1 MLKQKTNKKK
11 TFTRLIKNFIFI
23 TLGALLLSLGIELF
37 LIPNSMIDGGIVGIS
52 IMLSKITGI
61 KLALF
66 LMLLNAPFV
75 YVGYKQV
82 GRTFAIQSSYG
93 IVATSVFTLLFH
105 HIKPATNDPL
115 LAAVFGGI
123 IVGVGVGT
131 VLRSSGSLDG
141 TEILAV
147 LISTKTPFSV
157 GNVVMFFN
165 LFILTSAG
173 FVFGWPGAMY
183 SLITYYI
190 ASKTMDV
197 VVQGMSETKSVW
209 IISDNHLQIGQA
221 IMDRLGRTVTY
232 LEGEGAYSQDK
243 KKVIFCI
250 INRLEEAKMKS
261 IVDDVDKNAFLAVG
275 YVNDVK
281 GGQFKKKNIH

>member
-1 MLKQKTNKKK
+1 
-11 TFTRLIKNFIFI
+11 
-23 TLGALLLSLGIELF
+23 
-37 LIPNSMIDGGIVGIS
+37 MIDGGIVGIS

-93 IVATSVFTLLFH
+93 IVAASVFTLLFH

-209 IISDNHLQIGQA
+209 IISDNHLEIGQA

-261 IVDDVDKNAFLAVG
+261 IVDDVDQNAFLAVG